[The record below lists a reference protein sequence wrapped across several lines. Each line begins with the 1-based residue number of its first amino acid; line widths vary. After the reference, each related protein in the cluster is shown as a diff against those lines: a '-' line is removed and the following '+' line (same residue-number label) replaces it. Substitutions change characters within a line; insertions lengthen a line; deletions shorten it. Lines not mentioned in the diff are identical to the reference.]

1 MSFPRDASR
10 TPEHQAIYKGPE
22 IDNRRR
28 SILILGASSD
38 IARAIAKKFASEG
51 WDLLLAGRDPELL
64 SRDAADLK
72 LRYAVDAKS
81 LKFDALDFDSHV
93 AFWSGIDPEP
103 SAVACVFGYLGD
115 QKVSERNWDE
125 TRKAI
130 DTNYTCAV
138 SILNI
143 IANDY
148 ESRKEGLIIGVSSV
162 AGDRGR
168 MSNYIYGS
176 AKAGFTAY
184 LSGLRGRLSKSGV
197 NVMTVKPGF
206 VATRMTENMNI
217 PGIVTATPDQVATDI
232 FRAHRKSKS
241 VVYTRWFWRYIMLA
255 IIHIPESVFS
265 KMKL

>member
-1 MSFPRDASR
+1 MSLPRDASR

-103 SAVACVFGYLGD
+103 SAVSCVFGYLGD

-130 DTNYTCAV
+130 DTNYTGAV

-197 NVMTVKPGF
+197 KVLTVKPGF
-206 VATRMTENMNI
+206 VATRMTENLNL
-217 PGIVTATPDQVATDI
+217 PPALTATPEKVAADI
-232 FRAHRKSKS
+232 YRAYENGKP
-241 VVYTRWFWRYIMLA
+241 VIYTKWFWKWIMLV
-255 IIHIPESVFS
+255 IVHIPERIFQ
-265 KMKL
+265 KLKL